1 MKSRYPCVYRRGAG
15 LAPRH
20 ASSLPRAHVHAATP
34 SELDI
39 STDDRLVDL
48 QTTQV
53 TPGPDAP
60 GVRGVTHP
68 CLTALFT
75 PASPLPPAPASA
87 LHEAG
92 QRERRG
98 PDTPVTA
105 AATHTPCMHAMQKSL
120 KNSQFLK
127 IFRPLRGHWRS
138 AHAKHAALAY
148 GARHRGM
155 LEA

>member
-1 MKSRYPCVYRRGAG
+1 MLGA
-15 LAPRH
+15 LWVLTF
-20 ASSLPRAHVHAATP
+20 LPAALG
-34 SELDI
+34 S
-39 STDDRLVDL
+39 
-48 QTTQV
+48 
-53 TPGPDAP
+53 GPDAP

-92 QRERRG
+92 SARAARG
-98 PDTPVTA
+98 HGL
-105 AATHTPCMHAMQKSL
+105 ATQKSL